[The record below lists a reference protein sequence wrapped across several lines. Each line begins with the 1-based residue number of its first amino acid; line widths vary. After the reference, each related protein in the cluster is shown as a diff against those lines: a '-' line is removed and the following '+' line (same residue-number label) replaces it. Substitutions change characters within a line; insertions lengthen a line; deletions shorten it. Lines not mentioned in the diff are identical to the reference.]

1 MIKFQPSHFHTALPR
16 FADPNALKSQKNSPA
31 PTSETVDSPPPS
43 KQNVPPILS
52 RSRRDLQNPART
64 PDPRVESI
72 RKFAE
77 ALVERDDRELAKSVA
92 NSLIRQR
99 LASETRSPRDE
110 QEKVVIPPHSTFGK
124 LWSELADALESEPF
138 KSFAEAKLLDI
149 SKLIIG
155 ANGELTEKSDGGFTH
170 FFERNDPEWSAA
182 SSAVLAAAKKLM
194 TSRYPEISFYG
205 RDQALAKNVAEFY
218 GLQLG
223 SIKSNDTLSA
233 VGRLLH
239 EGGFKALSSSDP
251 FDAPIKQRQREAQ
264 QWIVDLPP
272 HALGDLLDRFTPL
285 TAREKVQEADKE
297 LAQLVSQGLMK
308 LVPEASDYET
318 SVTLP
323 DIPEYSTFNLVR
335 KNLLAALTGST
346 FTTFAQ
352 DNNLDP
358 TSVRINP
365 VSGVLTGQVNGVNT
379 TFSLNDVSGWADVWV
394 EIQDAVQ
401 LMAAGSEDD
410 ITYPTRKSAPL
421 YEVMAFYNE
430 PLPHQEDT
438 QQRGWE
444 QRQLVN
450 TLGRIDEMNQ
460 NKGFK
465 ALIDP
470 APSDPVS
477 AAVKRHQQAMT
488 QQLADRP
495 LSPSSLETL
504 AAAVKANN
512 ITPVEPVETEETR
525 ADVLANAESELATTL
540 HRAML
545 ELKTAPSQATSKT
558 IQPIPTNS
566 LFGQWWDYLGKALKG
581 HGFIEWASQQNIDLT
596 SLRYDPTDK
605 ALIAKV
611 NGVEQR
617 FTATDFGQ
625 QYPEHFDVLT
635 PVLAAA
641 QAFAVHGQPITLP
654 HASNSS
660 VPYQWVANFYGVNGD
675 PSSSEFEQQIA
686 LMGSTRQFPE
696 YPGNPQKVVNWL
708 NRQKTALG
716 DSNDRYALIAQLKKD
731 DVDNDDT
738 RFVVDPDSTHQPKGM
753 TTLRQFLIDQNWYTV
768 NTTAERANLLKALQ
782 TPIPRSPAL
791 GNYWGFLSTDIP
803 LSADQRSQV
812 TELVKKSIG
821 SEPSLL
827 SYLNTGVTN
836 LSTDPAQ
843 ALEQL
848 LSSDKALEFATNLQT
863 EMKGSPTSTSL
874 KQWLLTALV
883 LELDPTAGI
892 QHKTV
897 AGVDLMGIDN
907 SGRTASY
914 VIEKFNHHLL
924 TEKKIPAELVPAVS
938 RLLILGTAP
947 QLLLAGIPNT
957 VTVGSKEMYRAT
969 VATNRINW
977 SSPAATANMTYQ
989 QVMDHDSI
997 RPLSALEASIESYSQ
1012 MNPLL
1017 DWAAINDNLNK
1028 DNYTLEQLKNSQTK
1042 LQTQMKDT
1050 AEARNW
1056 LKSVEPP
1063 NRRAMTLKTL
1073 REEFGTD
1080 IDYESRYM
1088 IESFAGGLVSGYHYS
1103 LAEIYEAG
1111 RLGESWIQE
1120 GKHVDFERLR
1130 KRANE
1135 PDFPVVNDEFDN
1147 SIKADFKQ
1155 RRRHTVIL
1163 FEDMVR
1169 NLPVEERNS
1178 VVYGAVEFLNVESS
1192 SGSGMVMTS
1201 VYKGVR
1207 RDFAVYPASG
1217 QIVRIADIDPST
1229 PIGEKVSLTLDAEAF
1244 KSGAE
1249 PKKDIK
1255 SEVVLTITDQHLL
1268 GDNDEPWPLEVLLPA
1283 HNENDELSPDYERS
1297 RISKLAK
1304 VMVDS
1309 TYLNKTQ
1316 FINLH
1321 RNWFSNTLE
1330 TAVEPSDFFKAI
1342 WHSLP
1347 GTKTVEDIYHGEFF
1361 KAGIDLAVD
1370 VAILLATEGTGKLW
1384 SMVKAGGSWAATKIS
1399 AGFIER
1405 FGAKEAESIELTD
1418 MTALSTSESLN
1429 ATGRMQGS
1437 GGKFSLRENMADGF
1451 IAADAQE
1458 TTKVSAIFQDD
1469 EWYAYNARTLEA
1481 EGPALGEF
1489 APVSDRKNPLFNVL
1503 PRDEEAEKELIKNFE
1518 NKVTAARK
1526 EAGYKEGYDKV
1537 NLDKIPGYTPNMGP
1551 ESIAKLISE
1560 SEFNAEQIGS
1570 LIRQREKIKMD
1581 AFQRMSEGFMLEMKA
1596 AGGTVRAMP
1605 QTFYLSLTRLSSPG
1619 ECAGLSTAMA
1629 MAIMDGS
1636 ENTLFDN
1643 LITAAARPALPANAA
1658 FLENLSKLEETMMFA
1673 KELHGGA
1680 GSLVPYDNI
1689 IKKMSGATETTTWII
1704 SAQDHAMVVGVRV
1717 DPTNISKKIWYCY
1730 EPNYGLAKF
1739 ESERAMKRGMP
1750 KLLKN
1755 GEIGSSQIHFGTGS
1769 KPIYG
1774 MSTFNPNNLVKNN
1787 WPIESVKKM
1796 SQPL

>member
-1 MIKFQPSHFHTALPR
+1 MINFPPFPVHTAPR
-16 FADPNALKSQKNSPA
+16 LFADPNVLNSQKNRPALTSKTIESP
-31 PTSETVDSPPPS
+31 SPS
-43 KQNVPPILS
+43 KQNVSPILS
-52 RSRRDLQNPART
+52 RSRRDLQNPA
-64 PDPRVESI
+64 PKAGARVESI
-72 RKFAE
+72 QKFAE
-77 ALVERDDRELAKSVA
+77 ALVERDDRELAKNVA

-99 LASETRSPRDE
+99 LASETRSPGDG
-110 QEKVVIPPHSTFGK
+110 QEKVGIPPHSTFGK

-155 ANGELTEKSDGGFTH
+155 GDGDLHEKSDGALTH
-170 FFERNDPEWSAA
+170 VFEQDDPEWSAA
-182 SSAVLAAAKKLM
+182 SGAVLAAAKKLM
-194 TSRYPEISFYG
+194 TSRYPEVSFYG
-205 RDQALAKNVAEFY
+205 RDQALAQNVADFY

-223 SIKSNDTLSA
+223 SITSNDTLSA
-233 VGRLLH
+233 AGRLLH
-239 EGGFKALSSSDP
+239 EGGFNALSSSNP

-264 QWIVDLPP
+264 QRIADLAPR
-272 HALGDLLDRFTPL
+272 ALSDLLESFTPL
-285 TAREKVQEADKE
+285 TAQEKIQAADKE
-297 LAQLVSQGLMK
+297 LAQLASQGLMK
-308 LVPEASDYET
+308 LLPESNEYET

-335 KNLLAALTGST
+335 KNLLTALTGST

-352 DNNLDP
+352 DNKLDP

-401 LMAAGSEDD
+401 QMAAGSEDD
-410 ITYPTRKSAPL
+410 VTYPTRKSAL
-421 YEVMAFYNE
+421 LFEVMAFYNE
-430 PLPHQEDT
+430 PPPHQEND
-438 QQRGWE
+438 QRRGWE

-450 TLGRIDEMNQ
+450 TLGRIDEMSQ

-470 APSDPVS
+470 APSDPAC
-477 AAVKRHQQAMT
+477 AAVKRNQQAMT
-488 QQLADRP
+488 EQLADMP

-504 AAAVKANN
+504 AAAVKANT
-512 ITPVEPVETEETR
+512 ITPVEVEEPRT
-525 ADVLANAESELATTL
+525 AVLANAESELATTL

-545 ELKTAPSQATSKT
+545 ELKTTPSQATSKT

-566 LFGQWWDYLGKALKG
+566 QFGQWWDYLGKALKG
-581 HGFIEWASQQNIDLT
+581 HGFIEWASQQNIDLA
-596 SLRYDPTDK
+596 SLQYDPTDK

-625 QYPEHFDVLT
+625 KYPEHFDVLT

-641 QAFAVHGQPITLP
+641 QAFAAHGQPITLP
-654 HASNSS
+654 HAGNNS
-660 VPYQWVANFYGVNGD
+660 VPYQWVANFYGINGD

-686 LMGSTRQFPE
+686 LMGRTRQFPE
-696 YPGNPQKVVNWL
+696 KPGNPQKVVAWL
-708 NRQKTALG
+708 NRQKTVLG
-716 DSNDRYALIAQLKKD
+716 DSNDRYALIAQLKKGE
-731 DVDNDDT
+731 VDNDDT
-738 RFVVDPDSTHQPKGM
+738 RFVVDPESSHQPKGV
-753 TTLRQFLIDQNWYTV
+753 TTLRQFLIDQNWYAV
-768 NTTAERANLLKALQ
+768 NTTAERANLLKGLQ
-782 TPIPRSPAL
+782 TQTPRSPAL
-791 GNYWGFLSTDIP
+791 GNYWGFLATDNP
-803 LSADQRSQV
+803 LSADQRRQV
-812 TELVKKSIG
+812 TEIAKKSIG

-863 EMKGSPTSTSL
+863 EMKGAPTPTSL

-883 LELDPTAGI
+883 LELDPTAGT

-897 AGVDLMGIDN
+897 AGVDLMGVDN

-914 VIEKFNHHLL
+914 VLDKFNSHLR
-924 TEKKIPAELVPAVS
+924 TNKGIPAELVPAMS

-947 QLLLAGIPNT
+947 QLLLAGIPNN

-969 VATNRINW
+969 AATNRINW
-977 SSPAATANMTYQ
+977 STPAATAHMTYQ
-989 QVMDHDSI
+989 QVMDYDGI
-997 RPLSALEASIESYSQ
+997 RPLSPLEASIESYSQ

-1017 DWAAINDNLNK
+1017 DWAAINDNVNK

-1042 LQTQMKDT
+1042 LQKEMKGT

-1088 IESFAGGLVSGYHYS
+1088 IESFVGGVVSGHHYS

-1120 GKHVDFERLR
+1120 GKHVDFERQR

-1135 PDFPVVNDEFDN
+1135 PDFPVVNDEFDK
-1147 SIKADFKQ
+1147 SIQADFKQ
-1155 RRRHTVIL
+1155 RRRHTVTL
-1163 FEDMVR
+1163 FEDMVK
-1169 NLPVEERNS
+1169 NLPIEERNS
-1178 VVYGAVEFLNVESS
+1178 VVYGAVEFLNVESA

-1229 PIGEKVSLTLDAEAF
+1229 SLGKKVSLTIDAEAF
-1244 KSGAE
+1244 KSGAA
-1249 PKKDIK
+1249 PKQGIK

-1268 GDNDEPWPLEVLLPA
+1268 DDNDEPWPLEASFPA
-1283 HNENDELSPDYERS
+1283 HSEDGEFSSAYERS
-1297 RISKLAK
+1297 RIAKLAM
-1304 VMVDS
+1304 VMIDS

-1321 RNWFSNTLE
+1321 RSWFSNTLE

-1342 WHSLP
+1342 WYSLP
-1347 GTKTVEDIYHGEFF
+1347 GTKTIEDIYHGEFF
-1361 KAGIDLAVD
+1361 KAGVDLAID
-1370 VAILLATEGTGKLW
+1370 VAIVLATEGAGKLW
-1384 SMVKAGGSWAATKIS
+1384 STLKAGGSWAASKIS
-1399 AGFIER
+1399 AGFLER
-1405 FGAKEAESIELTD
+1405 FGTKEAESIELTD

-1429 ATGRMQGS
+1429 AAGRMQGS
-1437 GGKFSLRENMADGF
+1437 GGKFSLQENMADGF
-1451 IAADAQE
+1451 IATDAQE

-1469 EWYAYNARTLEA
+1469 QWYAYNARTLEA

-1489 APVSDRKNPLFNVL
+1489 SPVSDRKNPLFNVL
-1503 PRDEEAEKELIKNFE
+1503 PRNEEAEKEFIKNFE
-1518 NKVTAARK
+1518 NKVTAARE
-1526 EAGYKEGYDKV
+1526 EAGYKQGYDKV
-1537 NLDKIPGYTPNMGP
+1537 NLDRIPGYTPNMGP

-1570 LIRQREKIKMD
+1570 LIRQRERIKLD
-1581 AFQRMSEGFMLEMKA
+1581 AFQRMSEGFMHEIKA

-1643 LITAAARPALPANAA
+1643 LVTAAARPNLPANAA

-1689 IKKMSGATETTTWII
+1689 IKKMSGATDTTTWII

-1717 DPTNISKKIWYCY
+1717 DPTNIGKKIWFCY

-1739 ESERAMKRGMP
+1739 ESERAMKRGMS

-1755 GEIGSSQIHFGTGS
+1755 GEIGSSQNHFGIGS

-1774 MSTFNPNNLVKNN
+1774 MSKFEPNNLVKNN
-1787 WPIESVKKM
+1787 WLIEDVKKM
-1796 SQPL
+1796 SQPLLS